1 MSDTAELVI
10 SCRSTGTEEVNN
22 FTESVRRADTAS
34 NKLIKTTGML
44 FTTAQ
49 IMRFARS
56 SVEAY
61 KVQENASNSLRNAL
75 KRLGKDTV
83 VYQREM
89 EAFSSEMQ
97 KNSIYGDNQITMIQA
112 LGMNMG
118 ILPSKIQSAT
128 KAALGLSAAYNVN
141 VNTAMMMIARA
152 SKGHTEIL
160 SRYGIILDKTK
171 TKEEQF
177 NQLLEIGS
185 GNFSLVKGETETL
198 SGAMQQASNVFGDAK
213 EKIGAQFTPVLKTA
227 AGLVHDL
234 SSSFVKASE
243 PTQRFIVLTGT
254 LTSAMVALK
263 GAVGAAGIARNIG
276 GMLAGAGKSANAN
289 TRTNTDE
296 HGLTRTGAGG
306 LAAVRASA
314 AAVKAGG
321 AVGSGEALTI
331 MRQEM
336 QYKEQRALLLKDQA
350 AAEAQSEVA
359 AKRLQEGDRMLRDA
373 KMRLEEARR
382 GVRETGVDWQ
392 ASLKS
397 GAKPEEIE
405 SNYRE
410 FRYQLGQRTEA
421 YKEYE
426 NQIIRVNELQK
437 ELAASNEAVMRSN
450 TALKDFDKART
461 AERNYML
468 NQPGVRPA
476 MEARNAALSSGMG
489 AGEAEIAA
497 QQVYAREVEKASKA
511 SEIASAAELKRAE
524 ALRLGATEA
533 QADAVKTAYLSES
546 QKALTAQANAE
557 AAAVSARNAA
567 RAQGA
572 TALEAESAAEQ
583 AYNQSLQKTNAE
595 LAMANGA
602 TEARNAALAR
612 GASITEAAAVGESR
626 LVELQRSARLAEK
639 PREAAIKARNAA
651 LANGASVTAAE
662 AAATKAYNQVQAEQA
677 ARATMSANA
686 ENAKNAALARGATAA
701 QANAV
706 KTAVLSQQQKMA
718 AMSSTAFGRAQLAV
732 AGGVRAAG
740 RAMTGAA
747 VAAKGLMMS
756 MAPMLAISAVI
767 AGIDYLMNRAKNAAK
782 AMSEIASKEADAARA
797 ALARG
802 DEERAS
808 DQEKFKRY
816 EELAQYTDRTA
827 EEQKE
832 LIALAGELNGRYK
845 DMVLP
850 ILDQNTA
857 LSGTVDLWG
866 KIREAQR
873 KAREEQL
880 KAAVADSNRQLEA
893 ETLRLQ
899 EKRKGNLDWGKRR
912 YDMDANWQTINA
924 LPYQQRLAVLEQL
937 RAVYKKSNNSEM
949 FSEITNYIERLK
961 SARKL
966 QMELIDFRNG
976 RGSLTGGKKAESS
989 QMEDSKRIRSYMV
1002 TNQEK
1007 RDEEYFNYYGKL
1019 REIYQLEGD
1028 RAKRK
1033 KLLNDLDKDNLDDLD
1048 DEIKKQQ
1055 KLYNQQSR
1063 SKNKEDREKSL
1074 KTAERLVELTR
1085 QRGEV
1090 ESNQVRREFEEAQKA
1105 DQENRQFFSS
1115 IQQSLF
1121 RFRETAGNAINANSN
1136 EAIRMQSR
1144 QFIGGGESLNFA
1156 KLNAENS
1163 KKIGDVVK
1171 RLEEI
1176 EKKVFSSVDKI
1187 RETVTDKL
1195 KTSTAGG

>member
-10 SCRSTGTEEVNN
+10 SCRSTGTAEVNK

-49 IMRFARS
+49 LLKFGRAS
-56 SVEAY
+56 LEAF
-61 KVQENASNSLRNAL
+61 KGAENASNSLRAAL
-75 KRLGKDTV
+75 RKLGLENLG
-83 VYQREM
+83 YQREM
-89 EAFSSEMQ
+89 EKFSAQMRDVSV
-97 KNSIYGDNQITMIQA
+97 YGKSQITMMQA
-112 LGMNMG
+112 MGLNMG
-118 ILPSKIQSAT
+118 ISAGKIEAAT
-128 KAALGLSAAYNVN
+128 KAALGLSAAYKLNLYTSMRLIARGYHG
-141 VNTAMMMIARA
+141 NTALLA
-152 SKGHTEIL
+152 
-160 SRYGIILDKTK
+160 RYGIHLDKTK
-171 TKEEQF
+171 SKEEQF
-177 NQLLEIGS
+177 ADLLKMGTDNLGLLEA
-185 GNFSLVKGETETL
+185 ETQTL
-198 SGAMQQASNVFGDAK
+198 SGTLTQAGNAFAGVKA
-213 EKIGAQFTPVLKTA
+213 KIGEQLAPEVKA
-227 AGLVHDL
+227 AARLVKDL
-234 SSSFVKASE
+234 STGFMNASE
-243 PTQRFIVLTGT
+243 PTQRFIILTGT

-276 GMLAGAGKSANAN
+276 GLLAGAGKSANAN
-289 TRTNTDE
+289 TRTYTDL
-296 HGLTRTGAGG
+296 HGPARTVAGG
-306 LAAVRASA
+306 LAA
-314 AAVKAGG
+314 AVKTGG
-321 AVGSGEALTI
+321 TVGSGDALTV
-331 MRQEM
+331 MRQQM
-336 QYKEQRALLLKDQA
+336 QYKEQRAQLVKDQA
-350 AAEAQSEVA
+350 AAEAQSEAA
-359 AKRLQEGDRMLRDA
+359 AKRLQEGDRMLREA
-373 KMRLEEARR
+373 RVRLAEARR
-382 GVRETGVDWQ
+382 GVSETGVDWQ

-410 FRYQLGQRTEA
+410 FRYQLGLRTEA

-450 TALKDFDKART
+450 SALKDFDKART

-468 NQPGVRPA
+468 SQPGVRPA
-476 MEARNAALSSGMG
+476 MAARESALAGGMG
-489 AGEAEIAA
+489 VGEAETAA
-497 QQVYAREVEKASKA
+497 QQVYAREVAKQAQAAEL
-511 SEIASAAELKRAE
+511 ASAAELKRAE

-533 QADAVKTAYLSES
+533 QADAVKTAYLAENET
-546 QKALTAQANAE
+546 AVTAQANAE
-557 AAAVSARNAA
+557 AAAVQARNAA

-572 TALEAESAAEQ
+572 SVLEAENAAET

-612 GASITEAAAVGESR
+612 GASITEAAAVGESK
-626 LVELQRSARLAEK
+626 LAELQRAAHLAEK
-639 PREAAIKARNAA
+639 PREAAIKARTAA
-651 LANGASVTAAE
+651 LARGASVTAAE
-662 AAATKAYNQVQAEQA
+662 AAATKAYNQVQAEQT
-677 ARATMSANA
+677 ARATMAANA

-732 AGGVRAAG
+732 AGGVKAAG

-747 VAAKGLMMS
+747 VAAKGLMTS
-756 MAPMLAISAVI
+756 MLPMLAISLAI
-767 AGIDYLMNRAKNAAK
+767 SGIDYLMNRAKNAAK

-797 ALARG
+797 TLARA

-808 DQEKFKRY
+808 DQEKFRRY
-816 EELAQYTDRTA
+816 EELASYNDRTA

-832 LIALAGELNGRYK
+832 LLSLAGELNGRYK
-845 DMVLP
+845 DLLLP
-850 ILDQNTA
+850 LLDQNTA
-857 LSGTVDLWG
+857 LNGTVDLWG

-880 KAAVADSNRQLEA
+880 KAAVSTSNRQLSA
-893 ETLRLQ
+893 ESLNIQ
-899 EKRKGNLDWGKRR
+899 EGVLIRKGDSTKQAEERR
-912 YDMDANWQTINA
+912 ANWKSINA
-924 LPYQQRLAVLEQL
+924 LPYRQRLAALESL
-937 RAVYKKSNNSEM
+937 RAAYGKANKAEQYNALTGYM
-949 FSEITNYIERLK
+949 ERLRQ
-961 SARKL
+961 AQKL
-966 QMELIDFRNG
+966 QQELVDLRNG

-1002 TNQEK
+1002 SNQEK

-1033 KLLNDLDKDNLDDLD
+1033 KLLNDLDKDNLADLD

-1055 KLYNQQSR
+1055 TLFNQQSR
-1063 SKNKEDREKSL
+1063 STKKEDREKSL
-1074 KTAERLVELTR
+1074 RTAERLVELTR

-1136 EAIRMQSR
+1136 EAIRLQSR

-1156 KLNAENS
+1156 KMNAENS

-1176 EKKVFSSVDKI
+1176 EMRVFSSVDKI